1 MGTCFTEAREQNYRA
16 RDQELEVNNQA
27 SEVVSQRVQHDEKQR
42 IALKIEC
49 ANSIYSICLVAL
61 DSSVTTWTIVHEA
74 PLFIE
79 FLGQVYWSGL
89 PFLPPEDLPDPGV
102 EPTSPALAGR

>member
-1 MGTCFTEAREQNYRA
+1 MTGDMFYWGKRTNYRA

-49 ANSIYSICLVAL
+49 ANSI
-61 DSSVTTWTIVHEA
+61 
-74 PLFIE
+74 LFYL
-79 FLGQVYWSGL
+79 FYNV
-89 PFLPPEDLPDPGV
+89 
-102 EPTSPALAGR
+102 